1 MTLEALGYAFLGGVL
16 PALAWL
22 YFLLKEEERCPQPR
36 WAIFLAFVCGM
47 IAVPL
52 VMPLQSWSCQLW
64 ALSPELA
71 CGGGYTSLL
80 GNKVIIA
87 WAAIEET
94 VKYAVAAALILWR
107 RNAVRNTVDIVAT
120 MLTVALGFAAVE
132 NMLFLIH
139 PFSQGYLLEAIGL
152 GNLRFIGST
161 LLHVVAS
168 SVIGFGLAFSK
179 ESSRPVRMLAASVG
193 LILAIA
199 LHALFNFFII
209 HGDGSYVVLALFTV
223 WTGAVAVF
231 AAFEILKYFR
241 YRNLPKNT
249 C

>member
-1 MTLEALGYAFLGGVL
+1 MDIETLGYAFIGGLL

-47 IAVPL
+47 AVVPL
-52 VMPLQSWSCQLW
+52 VMPLQAWSCREW
-64 ALSPELA
+64 AISVALA
-71 CGGGYTSLL
+71 CDGGETSLL
-80 GNKVIIA
+80 GLRVIIA

-94 VKYAVAAALILWR
+94 TKYVIAAAFVLWR
-107 RNAVRNTVDIVAT
+107 RNAVRNAVDIVAT
-120 MLTVALGFAAVE
+120 MLTVALGFAALE
-132 NMLFLIH
+132 NTLFLIH

-161 LLHVVAS
+161 VLHIVAS
-168 SVIGFGLAFSK
+168 SIIGFGLAFSMGA
-179 ESSRPVRMLAASVG
+179 SRPARMVSASVG

-209 HGDGSYVVLALFTV
+209 YGDGSYVILALFTA